1 MRRAIVVLIALILM
15 GGLAAWQLSSPRGI
29 SATEAREV
37 ETPGDPERGRLVFF
51 AGGCASCHATP
62 GQPDRLR
69 LGGGLELASPFGT
82 FVAPNISPHQ
92 DDGIGRWTDDDL
104 ANALLAGVS
113 PKETHYFPAFPYT
126 SYTRMGLEDVRD
138 LTAFLR
144 TLEPVAGKAADHRL
158 TFPFNIRRAIGLWKW
173 LFFIPGPLTPDRQH
187 DVLWNRGRYLV
198 EGLGHCGECHTPR
211 NFLGATMA
219 ISRLSGAPSLDGR
232 GYVPNITP
240 HQNGIGAW
248 TKDDLAEVLA
258 SGMTPNFDAV
268 GSSMVDVVRNT
279 SQLPDADRAAIATY
293 LLSLPPLE
301 GRPKKAKPASA
312 G

>member
-1 MRRAIVVLIALILM
+1 MRRALVVLVALTLL
-15 GGLAAWQLSSPRGI
+15 GGLAAWQLSTPQGM
-29 SATEAREV
+29 SATEDRDV
-37 ETPGDPERGRLVFF
+37 GVPGDPDRGRLVFY

-62 GQPDRLR
+62 GQQDRLR

-92 DDGIGRWTDDDL
+92 DDGIGRWRDNDL

-113 PKETHYFPAFPYT
+113 PKGTHYFPAFPYP
-126 SYTRMGLEDVRD
+126 SYTKMGSEDVHD
-138 LTAFLR
+138 LMAFLR
-144 TLEPVAGKAADHRL
+144 TLEPVAGKAPDHRL
-158 TFPFNIRRAIGLWKW
+158 AFPFTIRRAIGLWKW
-173 LFFIPGPLTPDRQH
+173 LFFIPGPLGADQQH
-187 DVLWNRGRYLV
+187 DAPWNRGRYLV

-219 ISRLSGAPSLDGR
+219 SARLSGAPSLDGR
-232 GYVPNITP
+232 GYAPNITP

-248 TKDDLAEVLA
+248 TKDDIAEVLA

-301 GRPKKAKPASA
+301 GRPKKTRPAGA